1 MNDLD
6 VLVTHH
12 LENIQKTLHRD
23 DLDEVQKLLTI
34 FYHSSLLTNKLLH
47 EKYIQFS
54 KANQAEEKQ
63 V

>member
-1 MNDLD
+1 MNELD
-6 VLVTHH
+6 ALVSHH

-47 EKYIQFS
+47 EKYIQFG
-54 KANQAEEKQ
+54 KVTQAQEEQ